1 MLKTNTNKAMI
12 KNSIYIIFIN
22 FIIISSFSSCNKGKD
37 VNVDLI
43 YTYEAV
49 DKTLYNEIVA
59 MDSIFWQ
66 AYNNCDMG
74 TQESIFSEDLEF
86 YHDLNGLRTSK
97 EVRREA
103 IKTKICGKITRVLV
117 EGSIEVYPIKNF
129 GAVQFG
135 LHKFHKKQEPDNAS
149 KPSRFVFIWK
159 NDDGNWK
166 ITRVISLH

>member
-103 IKTKICGKITRVLV
+103 IKTKICGKI
-117 EGSIEVYPIKNF
+117 F
-129 GAVQFG
+129 
-135 LHKFHKKQEPDNAS
+135 
-149 KPSRFVFIWK
+149 
-159 NDDGNWK
+159 
-166 ITRVISLH
+166 